1 MSTQSSASSPHLHRS
16 PSVQP
21 EEKMSDEKELTR
33 HERYVK
39 VVAAVSAY
47 WVCSIGLVFLNKY
60 LLSSDDLKLNAPLFV
75 TWYQCVVTVVLCFSL
90 SFISKTFPNIV
101 NFPRMTLD
109 AKISREVLPLS
120 VVFVGMI
127 SFNNLCLKYVGVSFY
142 YVGRCLTTVFNV
154 ICTYLILGQK
164 TSARAIGCCFV
175 IIAGFLLGVD
185 QEDASG
191 SLSVIGVVFGV
202 LASLCVALNAIYT
215 QSTLPIVGDSIW
227 RLTMYNNLN
236 AMVLFLPLMLFSGEL
251 GEVMFFPR
259 LFNVTFWMWMSLS
272 GIFGFMMGYVT
283 GWQIQATSALTHN
296 ISGTAKA
303 AAQTVMAVIYFS
315 EIKTFM
321 WWASNVIVLFGS
333 AAYTYVKKQEMDK
346 KTDLMKSSDRRPLM
360 STKVEEDRE
369 LV

>member
-1 MSTQSSASSPHLHRS
+1 
-16 PSVQP
+16 
-21 EEKMSDEKELTR
+21 
-33 HERYVK
+33 
-39 VVAAVSAY
+39 
-47 WVCSIGLVFLNKY
+47 
-60 LLSSDDLKLNAPLFV
+60 
-75 TWYQCVVTVVLCFSL
+75 
-90 SFISKTFPNIV
+90 
-101 NFPRMTLD
+101 MTLD

-346 KTDLMKSSDRRPLM
+346 KANGSHEIIRSSAVNEHKSGRG
-360 STKVEEDRE
+360 
-369 LV
+369 

>member
-1 MSTQSSASSPHLHRS
+1 MFQ
-16 PSVQP
+16 
-21 EEKMSDEKELTR
+21 EEMADDRDLTKY
-33 HERYVK
+33 ERYIK

-60 LLSSDDLKLNAPLFV
+60 LLSSEELKLNAPLFI
-75 TWYQCVVTVVLCFSL
+75 TWFQCVVTVVLCFLL
-90 SFISKTFPNIV
+90 SFVSRSFPNTI
-101 NFPRMTLD
+101 NFPRMSVD

-120 VVFVGMI
+120 IVFVAMI

-142 YVGRCLTTVFNV
+142 YIGRCLTTVFNV

-191 SLSVIGVVFGV
+191 ESCEFFVRRFFSVYSLSI
-202 LASLCVALNAIYT
+202 VACSSRPFFCIY
-215 QSTLPIVGDSIW
+215 S
-227 RLTMYNNLN
+227 
-236 AMVLFLPLMLFSGEL
+236 F
-251 GEVMFFPR
+251 
-259 LFNVTFWMWMSLS
+259 
-272 GIFGFMMGYVT
+272 
-283 GWQIQATSALTHN
+283 QATSALTHN

-346 KTDLMKSSDRRPLM
+346 KAS
-360 STKVEEDRE
+360 
-369 LV
+369 